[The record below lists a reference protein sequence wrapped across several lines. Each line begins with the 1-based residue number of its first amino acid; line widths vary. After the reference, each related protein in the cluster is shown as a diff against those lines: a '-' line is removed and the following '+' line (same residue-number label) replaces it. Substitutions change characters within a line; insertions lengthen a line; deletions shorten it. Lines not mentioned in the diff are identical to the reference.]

1 MFEIEWI
8 KFATFV
14 WFAWVGSVTPG
25 PNNAVALS
33 TAANFGLR
41 AVVPHSLGVAV
52 GFSTLLLAAGLG
64 AWTALQQFPSLGIAL
79 RLFGVLYLSWLG
91 VQLMRSSGITER
103 RVARPPRW
111 YETAAFQ
118 YANPKAWILAAGT
131 IGAYHG
137 MAAPA
142 WLEQALI
149 VITFVTSCALAN
161 LIWALAGTRLRAW
174 LLQGA
179 RLRAFNVLVGG
190 SLVATA
196 AWLAV
201 G

>member
-1 MFEIEWI
+1 MFDVEWI

-41 AVVPHSLGVAV
+41 AVVPHSLGVAI

-64 AWTALQQFPSLGIAL
+64 AWTVLVQFPSLDIVL

-91 VQLMRSSGITER
+91 LQLMRSNALTER
-103 RVARPPRW
+103 NVARPPRW

-118 YANPKAWILAAGT
+118 YANPKAWVLAAGT
-131 IGAYHG
+131 VGAYHG

-142 WLEQALI
+142 WLEQLMI
-149 VITFVTSCALAN
+149 VVTFVTSCALAN
-161 LIWALAGTRLRAW
+161 FLWALVGNRLRRW
-174 LLQGA
+174 LLVGA
-179 RLRAFNVLVGG
+179 RLRAFNITLGA
-190 SLVATA
+190 SLLATA
-196 AWLAV
+196 AWLWI